1 MRKFLPVLL
10 ATIFIVDLVEFA
22 TAATKAKLLPEGVV
36 VSATIDKTVAKA
48 HINISGITPVDV
60 EVYTYEEGATH
71 LGAVANFD
79 VNLREGRRFNFSFK
93 AADGKTHF
101 ALLTP
106 EMAAYPPEFFGE
118 GVGMDCSNPD
128 GCCFLITG
136 K

>member
-1 MRKFLPVLL
+1 MKFLPVIVVLL
-10 ATIFIVDLVEFA
+10 SFFIAVCPSWAATDLLPHGTIVSATVDK
-22 TAATKAKLLPEGVV
+22 TAAT
-36 VSATIDKTVAKA
+36 A
-48 HINISGITPVDV
+48 HVNISGTAPVAV
-60 EVYTYEEGATH
+60 EFYGYKGVKK
-71 LGAVANFD
+71 LGAVSNFD
-79 VNLREGRRFNFSFK
+79 VCLREGRRFNFSFK